1 MCWGAFHSRRVQ
13 GTQSRGQKAVGC
25 LSEAFRRAFSQWG
38 RPKLGHPDVAP
49 AAGMSTKSVHY
60 LRPVALHLPPGI
72 LATPS
77 CQRRHT
83 LPASEFRCLT
93 QEDASSVFEIEREGE
108 QPHQSWVRT
117 PWYSAASPVR
127 TSPLRLGFLWA
138 GNLEYQAVC
147 VSVYAWVFRNV
158 GGNNGPEPPA
168 FW

>member
-1 MCWGAFHSRRVQ
+1 
-13 GTQSRGQKAVGC
+13 
-25 LSEAFRRAFSQWG
+25 
-38 RPKLGHPDVAP
+38 
-49 AAGMSTKSVHY
+49 MSTKSVHY
-60 LRPVALHLPPGI
+60 LKPVALRLPPGI

-117 PWYSAASPVR
+117 PRYSATYPVR
-127 TSPLRLGFLWA
+127 TSPLRLGSLWA

-147 VSVYAWVFRNV
+147 VSVYKWVFRNV
-158 GGNNGPEPPA
+158 GGTMALNPLLSGRGGLGGGRPTPVI
-168 FW
+168 